1 MALTRL
7 GPNQLINLA
16 SNVTGT
22 LPVANGG
29 TALTSGFING
39 VANAGK
45 VGQVVSAYKQT
56 PESFSSSST
65 NTFVDLTGL
74 TLNIT
79 PTATS
84 SKIYIIASAHV
95 TQSTSAT
102 IHVRLLRD
110 STVINDGDP
119 QTNQLEGMNSI
130 RYQSG
135 TPYGLALYNVT
146 NNYLDSP
153 NTTSQ
158 ITYKLQG
165 TLGSSY
171 SGTYYLNKTATDS
184 DADYGARNPSNLTA
198 MEILA

>member
-1 MALTRL
+1 MPFTTLDLSKQSGTSLPSTIATASGLTL
-7 GPNQLINLA
+7 
-16 SNVTGT
+16 
-22 LPVANGG
+22 
-29 TALTSGFING
+29 
-39 VANAGK
+39 GK
-45 VGQVVSAYKQT
+45 VGQLVSAYKQT
-56 PESFSSSST
+56 PASFSSSST

-84 SKIYIIASAHV
+84 SKIYIIASACV
-95 TQSTSAT
+95 TQNTSAT

-130 RYQSG
+130 RYESG
-135 TPYGLALYNVT
+135 TPYGQALYNVT

-165 TLGSSY
+165 TLGASY
-171 SGTYYLNKTATDS
+171 SGTYYLNKTASDS
-184 DADYGARNPSNLTA
+184 DADYSARNPSNLTA

>member
-1 MALTRL
+1 MAFAT
-7 GPNQLINLA
+7 ID
-16 SNVTGT
+16 VTKGISGVT
-22 LPVANGG
+22 PVANGG
-29 TALTSGFING
+29 TALSSGFING

-84 SKIYIIASAHV
+84 SKIYLISSAHV

-119 QTNQLEGMNSI
+119 QTNQLEAMNSV
-130 RYQSG
+130 RYQAA
-135 TPYGLALYNVT
+135 TPYGLALFDVT

-165 TLGSSY
+165 TLGASY
-171 SGTYYLNKTATDS
+171 SGTYYLNKTNNDS

>member
-7 GPNQLINLA
+7 GLNQSVNLA

-39 VANAGK
+39 VANVGK
-45 VGQVVSAYKQT
+45 VAQVVSGHRNT
-56 PESFSSSST
+56 PNSFSSSGT
-65 NTFVDLTGL
+65 NTFADMGI
-74 TLNIT
+74 TLDIT
-79 PTATS
+79 PSSTS
-84 SKIYIIASAHV
+84 SKIYLVATTHV

-110 STVINDGDP
+110 STVINSGDP
-119 QTNQLEGMNSI
+119 QTNQLSSMLSSREE
-130 RYQSG
+130 SG
-135 TPYGLALYNVT
+135 TPYGLALFNLT
-146 NNYLDSP
+146 NNFLDSP

-165 TLGSSY
+165 TLGASY
-171 SGTYYLNKTATDS
+171 TGTYWINRTNNDS
-184 DADYGARNPSNLTA
+184 DADYGARHASNLTA